1 VPTNSISFFL
11 RLCQDEGPLDLEAID
26 VLLVSPGTTAGW
38 RRADRELRQALEVLG
53 VSVAV
58 CSSDYRIA
66 RHLRR
71 TVLVTDLAEAA
82 AMRGALTRALR
93 RWRPRAILYST
104 PQSTMLQPAAR
115 LAGATA
121 VRFDLPA
128 ARNRRGLG
136 TPLLHRLERHSLAK
150 VRLLLPWGMAPSRDQ
165 HVPGVEKPM
174 IALPVPIDQS
184 EHGGNGREALAVTY
198 AGNPIKKGLDIAVQA
213 WAVARPTRW
222 RLVVTGIE
230 QKRGCAF
237 LARRGVEDVEGIEW
251 AGVVEPEPYRHLL
264 EQAAVFLSASRYEDY
279 GLAQLEALAAGALL
293 VTAPSDGAYEAL
305 AYAREIDGR
314 LVAADLSAQAL
325 ARALR
330 AAFELGAPERT
341 EYRRRARELTE
352 GHSREELQ
360 SRLEKD
366 VLPILLG

>member
-1 VPTNSISFFL
+1 M
-11 RLCQDEGPLDLEAID
+11 
-26 VLLVSPGTTAGW
+26 
-38 RRADRELRQALEVLG
+38 RR
-53 VSVAV
+53 
-58 CSSDYRIA
+58 
-66 RHLRR
+66 
-71 TVLVTDLAEAA
+71 
-82 AMRGALTRALR
+82 ALTRALR
-93 RWRPRAILYST
+93 LWRPRAIVYST

-115 LAGATA
+115 LVGATA
-121 VRFDLPA
+121 VRFDVPA

-136 TPLLHRLERHSLAK
+136 TSFLHRLERRSLRK
-150 VRLLLPWGMAPSRDQ
+150 VRLLLPIGMAPAAYQ
-165 HVPGVEKPM
+165 HIPAVETPM
-174 IALPVPIDQS
+174 VALPIPIDRPRDIR
-184 EHGGNGREALAVTY
+184 NDRNDREALAVTY
-198 AGNPIKKGLDIAVQA
+198 AGNPLKKGLDFAARA
-213 WAVARPTRW
+213 WTAARPAGW

-230 QKRGCAF
+230 EEAGRAF
-237 LARRGVEDVEGIEW
+237 LRRRGVEDVEDIKW